1 MNLAL
6 TTVTDAVVGGG
17 ADDTISGMLVGA
29 SGTGTTIQ
37 GGDSVTGG
45 AGNDTFTIFVSGDA
59 AAAYTVGGVVVSG
72 VETLAVSNYD
82 ADAGVTTI
90 DMSTMTGVTTV
101 DMVNSSATGDNFHS
115 NPKSC

>member
-59 AAAYTVGGVVVSG
+59 AASRWWCCCIG
-72 VETLAVSNYD
+72 VEFAVSLRCRRWCYD
-82 ADAGVTTI
+82 NRYVHNDWC
-90 DMSTMTGVTTV
+90 D
-101 DMVNSSATGDNFHS
+101 NSRYG
-115 NPKSC
+115 KQ